1 MKNYS
6 LKTLQST
13 SCLNLLKDESST
25 KFHVKNN
32 DYFGSLATVISLIKE
47 KNNLSAK
54 EYKEILCNIEKD
66 LIYLQ
71 NNYKIY
77 PK

>member
-1 MKNYS
+1 MKKYS

-13 SCLNLLKDESST
+13 PCANILRDEAST
-25 KFHVKNN
+25 KFHVQND

-47 KNNLSAK
+47 KDTLSK
-54 EYKEILCNIEKD
+54 EEYKEILCNIEKD

-71 NNYKIY
+71 KNYKIY